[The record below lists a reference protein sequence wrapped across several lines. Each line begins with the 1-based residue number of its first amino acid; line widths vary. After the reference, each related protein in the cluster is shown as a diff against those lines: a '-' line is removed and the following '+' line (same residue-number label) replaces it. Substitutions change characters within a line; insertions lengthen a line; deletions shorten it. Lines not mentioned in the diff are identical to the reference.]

1 MGKLKMNYKMGT
13 VGWGA
18 CGLLGL
24 FTLVLLS
31 PVCASGADA
40 AQNSTSTAQTRAV
53 VNAAATVS
61 VALDSE
67 VAIDVT
73 PTSDGT
79 FANASANLTVST
91 NNRDGYSLYLKT
103 LDATNNMTNPDKTNV
118 ISPVS
123 GKPTQNA
130 FTKNTWGYA
139 LTKEAA
145 TSATEYAAVPMTD
158 TKVHNESSTTTGDTY
173 NLTFGAQV
181 DTELPAGQ
189 YSNSVMVSVVA
200 NPVVISNLTQAV
212 YMQDM
217 TTGICENTGNITPGN
232 EVSKQLIDVRDGKQ
246 YWVSKLADQN
256 CWMTQ
261 NLALDLSYKDSS
273 GNTVMRTLSSAD
285 SDITPGR
292 TWQADFPTSNEVPAP
307 VSNPPQTEAR
317 SWNLGEYVLATPT
330 RGVTCNSAPANG
342 STNDDGYNSV
352 RPGQTIGQNCTDFV
366 NVGELGWKP
375 TYDAEKNGYN
385 KTWTGTNYN
394 SSTKKMEAY
403 TYNKS
408 SDNYGFVSVEKG
420 TSAADASSIAASEG
434 NTYDAHYLIGN
445 YYQWNAA
452 VAGTGGADVVSPS
465 GAATDPSL
473 LVDAEDSICPRGW
486 KLPTAGRNT
495 STGFPFDREDSF
507 YRLLLAYGYPQA
519 NQYVPNNGNGYT
531 PIKNGS
537 YLNGVLNTTDYSNL
551 GVSGAAH
558 QNLSLYPLS
567 FVRGGL
573 VAPWYGSTRALGLV
587 SYYWASTAYPDV
599 SYAYYLHFTSAN
611 VVPSGN
617 HYRAFAFSVRCLVL

>member
-1 MGKLKMNYKMGT
+1 MGKLKINYKLST
-13 VGWGA
+13 VGWSA

-24 FTLVLLS
+24 LMLVLVL
-31 PVCASGADA
+31 PICTSGADA
-40 AQNSTSTAQTRAV
+40 VQNSTSVAQTRAV

-67 VAIDVT
+67 VTIDVT
-73 PTSDGT
+73 PTGEGT
-79 FANASANLTVST
+79 FASTPTSLTVST
-91 NNRDGYSLYLKT
+91 NNQEGYSLYLKT
-103 LDATNNMTNPDKTNV
+103 LDATNSMTSTDPNKTNT
-118 ISPVS
+118 IQAVS
-123 GKPTQNA
+123 GTPTSASFAN
-130 FTKNTWGYA
+130 NTWGYA
-139 LTKEAA
+139 LTKDAA
-145 TSATEYAAVPMTD
+145 SSATQYAAVPTND
-158 TKVHNESSTTTGDTY
+158 TKIYNEPSTTTGDTY
-173 NLTFGAQV
+173 NLTFGAKV
-181 DTELPAGQ
+181 STDLPAGQ
-189 YSNSVMVSVVA
+189 YANTVQVSVVA
-200 NPVVISNLTQAV
+200 NPNVISNLTQLV

-217 TTGICENTGNITPGN
+217 TAGICANTGNITPGN
-232 EVSKQLIDVRDGKQ
+232 EVSKQLIDIRDGKQ

-261 NLALDLSYKDSS
+261 NLALDLKA
-273 GNTVMRTLSSAD
+273 GQQLTSAD
-285 SDITPGR
+285 TNISVGR
-292 TWQADFPTSNEVPAP
+292 TWTVPAEGTTSNEVPQP
-307 VSNPPQTEAR
+307 VSNPSQTEAR

-352 RPGQTIGQNCTDFV
+352 RPGQTIGENCTDFV

-385 KTWTGTNYN
+385 KTWTGRNWV
-394 SSTKKMEAY
+394 SKKDSVAGHYENY

-408 SDNYGFVSVEKG
+408 ADNYGFVTVEKG

-473 LVDAEDSICPRGW
+473 LVDAKDSICPKGW

-558 QNLSLYPLS
+558 QNLSLHPLS
-567 FVRGGL
+567 FVRGGNVHL
-573 VAPWYGSTRALGLV
+573 GRGSMRTLGLD
-587 SYYWASTAYPDV
+587 SYYWAATVHTSTSV
-599 SYAYYLHFTSAN
+599 AYYQDFDRTN
-611 VVPSGN
+611 FYPSFHG
-617 HYRAFAFSVRCLVL
+617 YYAAAFSVRCLAL